1 MPRTIATISAIE
13 QFIDETQ
20 TIQRTTVTAQFSP
33 SLDDDPLHH
42 PLFDDDDATA
52 KSKCPSSIWAAKRAW
67 LQNQFHWLQLHKN
80 ESELLSIPLGLSRDK
95 IWREKL
101 FLGLVQIEINLLT
114 LLSICTKP
122 TKSFSRPIFS
132 RDKPSGI
139 DNTTNRWPISGPRL
153 LGPLIRSGS

>member
-52 KSKCPSSIWAAKRAW
+52 KSKCCCSIWQRKGPGHSARIPAAD
-67 LQNQFHWLQLHKN
+67 
-80 ESELLSIPLGLSRDK
+80 SIMTFFDDDD
-95 IWREKL
+95 
-101 FLGLVQIEINLLT
+101 V
-114 LLSICTKP
+114 
-122 TKSFSRPIFS
+122 
-132 RDKPSGI
+132 
-139 DNTTNRWPISGPRL
+139 L
-153 LGPLIRSGS
+153 LGRSG